1 MQIALDPVPV
11 VLGIYA
17 HVGELLARAA
27 GKREDGTAEAIA
39 KRIARQRQAA
49 DKEAQKL
56 VRAMHADVKTADKLL
71 KKTGDV
77 WKISRETDLVDLV
90 VRMRG
95 EEGEPRA
102 YVLLLG
108 KDLKP
113 LLLAIAAAARGAGER
128 QEVIDE
134 IEAAAEAIDVKSTD
148 YLTFGFDAW
157 KG

>member
-17 HVGELLARAA
+17 HVGQLLASAA
-27 GKREDGTAEAIA
+27 GKREDGTAQAIA

-56 VRAMHADVKTADKLL
+56 VRALHADVKTADKLL

-77 WKISRETDLVDLV
+77 WKISRETDLVDVV

-113 LLLAIAAAARGAGER
+113 LLLAIADAARGAGEKD
-128 QEVIDE
+128 EVIDE
-134 IEAAAEAIDVKSTD
+134 IIAAAEAIDVKATD
-148 YLTFGFDAW
+148 YLTFGFDPW
-157 KG
+157 NG

>member
-27 GKREDGTAEAIA
+27 GKREDGTPEAIA
-39 KRIARQRQAA
+39 KRISRQRQAA

-113 LLLAIAAAARGAGER
+113 LLMAIAEAARGAGEKD
-128 QEVIDE
+128 EVIAD
-134 IEAAAEAIDVKSTD
+134 IIAAAESIDMKSSD
-148 YLTFGFDAW
+148 YLTFGFDPW